1 MDINNIKIKVE
12 DLSDNYG
19 KFIIEPLEKG
29 YGVTLGNSLRRT
41 LLSSM
46 GGAAATAIRIE
57 GITHEFDTIPGVKED
72 VIEIILSIKELVVKM
87 FTDEPQ
93 ILKLK
98 AKGKKIVTAA
108 DITPNINIEILNPDL
123 KIATLNG
130 NAKLDMEIV
139 VEKGMGYLPAEKN
152 KKPSK
157 SVDTIFIDSFFSPI
171 TKVRYD
177 VETASLSQFSNYDK
191 LTLEIFTNKS
201 ILPDEALSKSAN
213 ILIKYLKVFTK
224 FSPEDVESESEPISR
239 EEKEKSEKEKIL
251 NKTIE
256 ELDFSVRSYNCLK
269 KSNVNTLRDLV
280 NYSPMEV
287 IKIKN
292 LGKKSLDEIKEKMAK
307 YGFVLGEKMHQ
318 EDFKDEA

>member
-29 YGVTLGNSLRRT
+29 YGITLGNSLRRT

-46 GGAAATAIRIE
+46 WGAAATAIRIE

-72 VIEIILSIKELVVKM
+72 VIEIILNIKELVVKM

-98 AKGKKIVTAA
+98 TKGKKIVTAA
-108 DITPNINIEILNPDL
+108 DITPNINVEILNLDL
-123 KIATLNG
+123 KIATLNS

-139 VEKGMGYLPAEKN
+139 VEKGMGYLLAEKN
-152 KKPSK
+152 KKPDK

-191 LTLEIFTNKS
+191 LILEIFTNKS
-201 ILPDEALSKSAN
+201 ILPDEALSKSAS
-213 ILIKYLKVFTK
+213 ILIKYIKVFTK
-224 FSPEDVESESEPISR
+224 FSPEDVELEGELISR

-269 KSNVNTLRDLV
+269 KSKVNTLRDLV
-280 NYSPMEV
+280 EYSPMEV

-292 LGKKSLDEIKEKMAK
+292 LGKKSLDEIKEKITK
-307 YGFVLGEKMHQ
+307 YGFVLGEKTHQ
-318 EDFKDEA
+318 EDF

>member
-1 MDINNIKIKVE
+1 MDINNIKIKVD

-46 GGAAATAIRIE
+46 WGAAATAIRIE

-72 VIEIILSIKELVVKM
+72 AIEIILNIKELVVKM
-87 FTDEPQ
+87 FADEPQ

-98 AKGKKIVTAA
+98 VKGKNKVTAA
-108 DITPNINIEILNPDL
+108 DIIPNINVEILNPDL
-123 KIATLNG
+123 TIATLNK

-139 VEKGMGYLPAEKN
+139 IEKGMGYLLAEKN
-152 KKPSK
+152 KKSDQ
-157 SVDTIFIDSFFSPI
+157 SVDTIFIDSFFSPV

-191 LTLEIFTNKS
+191 LTLEIFTNKN

-224 FSPEDVESESEPISR
+224 FSPEDVELEGEPISE

-280 NYSPMEV
+280 EYSPMEI

-292 LGKKSLDEIKEKMAK
+292 LGKKSLDEIKEKITK

-318 EDFKDEA
+318 EDF

>member
-1 MDINNIKIKVE
+1 MIDINNIKIKVE

-46 GGAAATAIRIE
+46 WGAAATAIRIE

-72 VIEIILSIKELVVKM
+72 AIEIILNIKELVVKM

-98 AKGKKIVTAA
+98 VKGKKNVTAA
-108 DITPNINIEILNPDL
+108 DITPNINVEILNHGL
-123 KIATLNG
+123 TIATLSKD
-130 NAKLDMEIV
+130 AKLNMEIV
-139 VEKGMGYLPAEKN
+139 VEKGMGYLFAEKN
-152 KKPSK
+152 KKSDQ
-157 SVDTIFIDSFFSPI
+157 SVDTIFIDSFFSPV
-171 TKVRYD
+171 TKVSYD

-224 FSPEDVESESEPISR
+224 FSPEDVELEGESISE
-239 EEKEKSEKEKIL
+239 EEKERSEKDKIL

-280 NYSPMEV
+280 EYSPMEI

-292 LGKKSLDEIKEKMAK
+292 LGKKSLDEIKEKITK

-318 EDFKDEA
+318 EDF

>member
-46 GGAAATAIRIE
+46 WGAAATAIRIE

-72 VIEIILSIKELVVKM
+72 AIEIILNIKELVVKM

-98 AKGKKIVTAA
+98 VKGKKNVTAA
-108 DITPNINIEILNPDL
+108 DITPNINVEILNPGL
-123 KIATLNG
+123 TIATLSK
-130 NAKLDMEIV
+130 NAKLNMEIV
-139 VEKGMGYLPAEKN
+139 VEKGMGYLFAEKN
-152 KKPSK
+152 KKSDQ
-157 SVDTIFIDSFFSPI
+157 SVDTIFIDSFFSPV
-171 TKVRYD
+171 TKVSYD

-224 FSPEDVESESEPISR
+224 FSPEDVELEGEPISE
-239 EEKEKSEKEKIL
+239 EEKERSEKEKIL

-280 NYSPMEV
+280 EYSPMEI

-292 LGKKSLDEIKEKMAK
+292 LGKKSLDEIKEKITK

-318 EDFKDEA
+318 EDF

>member
-29 YGVTLGNSLRRT
+29 YGVTLGNSIRRA
-41 LLSSM
+41 LLTSM
-46 GGAAATAIRIE
+46 WGAAATAIRIE
-57 GITHEFDTIPGVKED
+57 GISHEFDTITGVKED
-72 VIEIILSIKELVVKM
+72 VIEIILNIKELVVKI

-98 AKGKKIVTAA
+98 AKGKKTVTAA
-108 DITPNINIEILNPDL
+108 GITPNINVEILNPDL
-123 KIATLNG
+123 KIATLNS

-139 VEKGMGYLPAEKN
+139 VEKGMGYFLSEKN
-152 KKPSK
+152 KKSDQ
-157 SVDTIFIDSFFSPI
+157 SVDTIFIDSFFSPVI
-171 TKVRYD
+171 KVSYD

-191 LTLEIFTNKS
+191 LTLEIFTNKG

-224 FSPEDVESESEPISR
+224 FSPEDVELEGELISK

-251 NKTIE
+251 NKSIE

-269 KSNVNTLRDLV
+269 KSNINTLRDIV

-292 LGKKSLDEIKEKMAK
+292 LGKKSLDEIKEKLTK

-318 EDFKDEA
+318 EDF

>member
-1 MDINNIKIKVE
+1 VININGIKIRVE

-29 YGVTLGNSLRRT
+29 YGVTLGNSLRRA

-46 GGAAATAIRIE
+46 WGAAATAIRIE

-72 VIEIILSIKELVVKM
+72 VIEIILNIKELVVKM
-87 FTDEPQ
+87 FADEPQ

-98 AKGKKIVTAA
+98 VKGKKRVTAA
-108 DITPNINIEILNPDL
+108 DITPNINVETLNPDL
-123 KIATLNG
+123 KIATLDSS
-130 NAKLDMEIV
+130 AKLDMEIV
-139 VEKGMGYLPAEKN
+139 VEKGMGYVLAEKN
-152 KKPSK
+152 KKLDQ
-157 SVDTIFIDSFFSPI
+157 SVDTILIDSLFSPI

-177 VETASLSQFSNYDK
+177 VEPASLSQFSNYDK

-224 FSPEDVESESEPISR
+224 FSPEDAELEGELISK

-280 NYSPMEV
+280 NCSPMEV

-292 LGKKSLDEIKEKMAK
+292 LGKKSLDEIKEKLTK
-307 YGFVLGEKMHQ
+307 YEFVLGEKIHQ
-318 EDFKDEA
+318 EDF

>member
-1 MDINNIKIKVE
+1 
-12 DLSDNYG
+12 
-19 KFIIEPLEKG
+19 
-29 YGVTLGNSLRRT
+29 
-41 LLSSM
+41 
-46 GGAAATAIRIE
+46 
-57 GITHEFDTIPGVKED
+57 
-72 VIEIILSIKELVVKM
+72 
-87 FTDEPQ
+87 
-93 ILKLK
+93 
-98 AKGKKIVTAA
+98 
-108 DITPNINIEILNPDL
+108 
-123 KIATLNG
+123 
-130 NAKLDMEIV
+130 
-139 VEKGMGYLPAEKN
+139 MGYLPAEKN
-152 KKPSK
+152 KKPSE

-239 EEKEKSEKEKIL
+239 EEKEKSEKEKVL

-292 LGKKSLDEIKEKMAK
+292 LGKKSLDEIKEKLAK

>member
-46 GGAAATAIRIE
+46 WGAAATAIRIE

-72 VIEIILSIKELVVKM
+72 AIEIILNIKELVVKI

-98 AKGKKIVTAA
+98 VKGKNKVTAA
-108 DITPNINIEILNPDL
+108 DIIPNINVEILNPDL
-123 KIATLNG
+123 TIATLNK

-139 VEKGMGYLPAEKN
+139 IEKGMGYMLAEKN
-152 KKPSK
+152 KKSDQ
-157 SVDTIFIDSFFSPI
+157 SVDTIFIDSFFSPV

-191 LTLEIFTNKS
+191 LTLEIFTNKN

-224 FSPEDVESESEPISR
+224 FSPEDVELEGEPISE
-239 EEKEKSEKEKIL
+239 EEKEKNEKEKTL

-280 NYSPMEV
+280 EYSPMEI

-292 LGKKSLDEIKEKMAK
+292 LGKKSLDEIKEKITK

-318 EDFKDEA
+318 EDF

>member
-46 GGAAATAIRIE
+46 WGAAATAIRIE

-72 VIEIILSIKELVVKM
+72 VIEIILNIKELVVKM

-98 AKGKKIVTAA
+98 VKGKKKVTAA

-123 KIATLNG
+123 TIATLNKDI
-130 NAKLDMEIV
+130 KLNIEIV
-139 VEKGMGYLPAEKN
+139 VEKGMGYLLAEKN
-152 KKPSK
+152 KKSNQ
-157 SVDTIFIDSFFSPI
+157 SVDTIFIDSFFSPV
-171 TKVRYD
+171 TKVSYN
-177 VETASLSQFSNYDK
+177 VEPASLSQFSNYDK

-224 FSPEDVESESEPISR
+224 FSPEDAELEGEPISE
-239 EEKEKSEKEKIL
+239 EEKERSEKEKIL

-269 KSNVNTLRDLV
+269 KSNINTLRDLV
-280 NYSPMEV
+280 KYSPMEV
-287 IKIKN
+287 VKIKN
-292 LGKKSLDEIKEKMAK
+292 LGKKSLDEIKEKITK

-318 EDFKDEA
+318 EDF

>member
-1 MDINNIKIKVE
+1 MDINNIKIRVE

-29 YGVTLGNSLRRT
+29 YGVTLGNSLRRA
-41 LLSSM
+41 LLSSLW
-46 GGAAATAIRIE
+46 GAAATAIRIE
-57 GITHEFDTIPGVKED
+57 GITHEFDTIPGVKEN
-72 VIEIILSIKELVVKM
+72 VVEIILNIKELVVKM
-87 FTDEPQ
+87 FTDESQ

-98 AKGKKIVTAA
+98 AKGKKTVTAA
-108 DITPNINIEILNPDL
+108 DITPNINVEILNPDL
-123 KIATLNG
+123 KIATLSG
-130 NAKLDMEIV
+130 NAKLDIEIV
-139 VEKGMGYLPAEKN
+139 VEKGMGYLLAEKN
-152 KKPSK
+152 KKSDQ

-171 TKVRYD
+171 TRVRYD

-191 LTLEIFTNKS
+191 LTLEVITNKS

-224 FSPEDVESESEPISR
+224 FSPEDVELEGELISK
-239 EEKEKSEKEKIL
+239 EEKEKSEKDKIL

-280 NYSPMEV
+280 SYSPMEV

-292 LGKKSLDEIKEKMAK
+292 LGKKSLDEIKEKIVK

-318 EDFKDEA
+318 EDF

>member
-12 DLSDNYG
+12 NLSDNYG

-29 YGVTLGNSLRRT
+29 YGITLGNSLRRT

-46 GGAAATAIRIE
+46 WGAAATAIRIE
-57 GITHEFDTIPGVKED
+57 EITHEFDTIPGVKED
-72 VIEIILSIKELVVKM
+72 VIEIILNIKELVVKM

-98 AKGKKIVTAA
+98 AKGKKIITAA
-108 DITPNINIEILNPDL
+108 DITPNINVEILNPDL
-123 KIATLNG
+123 TIATLNG
-130 NAKLDMEIV
+130 NCKLNMEIV
-139 VEKGMGYLPAEKN
+139 VEKGMGYFPAEKN
-152 KKPSK
+152 KKSGQ

-177 VETASLSQFSNYDK
+177 VETASMSQFSDCDK
-191 LTLEIFTNKS
+191 LILEIFTDKS

-213 ILIKYLKVFTK
+213 VLIKYLKVFTK
-224 FSPEDVESESEPISR
+224 FSPDDVELEGELIS
-239 EEKEKSEKEKIL
+239 EEKEKSEREKIL
-251 NKTIE
+251 NKSLE

-269 KSNVNTLRDLV
+269 KSEVNTLRDLV
-280 NYSPMEV
+280 EFSPREI

-292 LGKKSLDEIKEKMAK
+292 LGKKSLDEIKEKITK
-307 YGFVLGEKMHQ
+307 YGFVSGEKTHQ
-318 EDFKDEA
+318 EDF

>member
-12 DLSDNYG
+12 DLSDNYC

-46 GGAAATAIRIE
+46 WGAAATAIRIE

-72 VIEIILSIKELVVKM
+72 VIEIILNIKELVVKI

-98 AKGKKIVTAA
+98 VKGKNKVTAA
-108 DITPNINIEILNPDL
+108 DIIPNINVEILNPDL
-123 KIATLNG
+123 TIATLNK

-139 VEKGMGYLPAEKN
+139 IEKGMDYMLAEKN
-152 KKPSK
+152 KKSGQP
-157 SVDTIFIDSFFSPI
+157 VDTIFIDSYFSPV

-177 VETASLSQFSNYDK
+177 VEAASLSQFSNYDK
-191 LTLEIFTNKS
+191 LTLEIFTNKN

-224 FSPEDVESESEPISR
+224 FSPEDVELEGEPISE
-239 EEKEKSEKEKIL
+239 EEKERNEKEKIL

-280 NYSPMEV
+280 EYSPMEI

-292 LGKKSLDEIKEKMAK
+292 LGKKSLDEIKEKITK

-318 EDFKDEA
+318 EDF

>member
-46 GGAAATAIRIE
+46 WGAAATAIRIE

-72 VIEIILSIKELVVKM
+72 VIEIILNIKELVVKI
-87 FTDEPQ
+87 FADEPQ

-98 AKGKKIVTAA
+98 AKGKKTVTAA
-108 DITPNINIEILNPDL
+108 DITPNINVEILNPDL
-123 KIATLNG
+123 KIATLSG

-139 VEKGMGYLPAEKN
+139 VEKGMGYLLAEKN
-152 KKPSK
+152 KKSDQ

-177 VETASLSQFSNYDK
+177 VETASLSQFSNYEK

-213 ILIKYLKVFTK
+213 ILIKYLKIFTK
-224 FSPEDVESESEPISR
+224 FSPEDVELEGELISR
-239 EEKEKSEKEKIL
+239 EEKENSEKEKIL
-251 NKTIE
+251 NKSIE

-269 KSNVNTLRDLV
+269 KSNINTLRDLV

-292 LGKKSLDEIKEKMAK
+292 LGKKSLDEIKEKITK

-318 EDFKDEA
+318 EDF

>member
-1 MDINNIKIKVE
+1 MNINNIKIKVE

-46 GGAAATAIRIE
+46 WGAAATAIRIE

-72 VIEIILSIKELVVKM
+72 VIEIILNIKELVVKM
-87 FTDEPQ
+87 FADEPQ

-98 AKGKKIVTAA
+98 AKGKKTVTAA
-108 DITPNINIEILNPDL
+108 DITPNINVEILNPDL
-123 KIATLNG
+123 KIATLNS

-139 VEKGMGYLPAEKN
+139 VEKGMGYLLAEKN
-152 KKPSK
+152 KKSDQ
-157 SVDTIFIDSFFSPI
+157 SVDTIFIDSFFSPV

-177 VETASLSQFSNYDK
+177 VETASMSQFSNYDK

-224 FSPEDVESESEPISR
+224 FSPEDVELEGELISK

-292 LGKKSLDEIKEKMAK
+292 LGKKSLEEIKEKITK

-318 EDFKDEA
+318 EDF

>member
-46 GGAAATAIRIE
+46 WGAAATAIRIE
-57 GITHEFDTIPGVKED
+57 GITHEFDTITGVKED
-72 VIEIILSIKELVVKM
+72 VIEIILNIKELVVKI
-87 FTDEPQ
+87 FADEPQ

-98 AKGKKIVTAA
+98 AKGKKTVTAA
-108 DITPNINIEILNPDL
+108 DITPNINVEILNPDL

-130 NAKLDMEIV
+130 NAKLYMEIV
-139 VEKGMGYLPAEKN
+139 VEKGMGYFLSEKN
-152 KKPSK
+152 KKSDQP
-157 SVDTIFIDSFFSPI
+157 VDTIFIDSFFSPI

-177 VETASLSQFSNYDK
+177 VETASLSQFSNYEK

-213 ILIKYLKVFTK
+213 ILIKFLKIFTK
-224 FSPEDVESESEPISR
+224 FSPEDVELEGELISK
-239 EEKEKSEKEKIL
+239 EEKENNEKEKIL
-251 NKTIE
+251 NKSIE

-269 KSNVNTLRDLV
+269 KSNINTLRDLI

-292 LGKKSLDEIKEKMAK
+292 LGKKSLDEIKEKITK

-318 EDFKDEA
+318 EDF

>member
-46 GGAAATAIRIE
+46 WGAAATAIRIE
-57 GITHEFDTIPGVKED
+57 GITHEFDTISGVKED
-72 VIEIILSIKELVVKM
+72 VIEIILNIKELVVKI
-87 FTDEPQ
+87 FSDEPQ

-98 AKGKKIVTAA
+98 VRGKKTVTAA
-108 DITPNINIEILNPDL
+108 DITPNINVEILNPDL
-123 KIATLNG
+123 KIATLSG
-130 NAKLDMEIV
+130 HAKLDMEIV
-139 VEKGMGYLPAEKN
+139 VEKGMAYSLAEKN
-152 KKPSK
+152 KKSGQ
-157 SVDTIFIDSFFSPI
+157 SVDTIFIDSYFSPI

-177 VETASLSQFSNYDK
+177 VETASLSQFSNYEK

-201 ILPDEALSKSAN
+201 MLPDEALSKSAN
-213 ILIKYLKVFTK
+213 ILIKYLKIFTK
-224 FSPEDVESESEPISR
+224 FSPEDVELEGELISR

-269 KSNVNTLRDLV
+269 MSNVNTLRDLV

-292 LGKKSLDEIKEKMAK
+292 LGKKSLDEIKEKITK

-318 EDFKDEA
+318 EDF

>member
-1 MDINNIKIKVE
+1 MDINIIKIKVE

-19 KFIIEPLEKG
+19 RFIIEPLEKG
-29 YGVTLGNSLRRT
+29 YGVTLGNSIRRA

-46 GGAAATAIRIE
+46 WGAAATAIRIE
-57 GITHEFDTIPGVKED
+57 GISHEFDTIPGVKED
-72 VIEIILSIKELVVKM
+72 VIEIILNIKELVVKI

-98 AKGKKIVTAA
+98 VKGKKTVTAA
-108 DITPNINIEILNPDL
+108 GITPNINVEILNPDL
-123 KIATLNG
+123 KIATLSKD
-130 NAKLDMEIV
+130 AKLNMEIV
-139 VEKGMGYLPAEKN
+139 IEKGMGYLPSEKN
-152 KKPSK
+152 KKPGQ

-177 VETASLSQFSNYDK
+177 VETVSLSQFSNYDK
-191 LTLEIFTNKS
+191 LTLEIFTNKN

-224 FSPEDVESESEPISR
+224 FSPEDVELEGEPISE
-239 EEKEKSEKEKIL
+239 EEKEKNEREKIL
-251 NKTIE
+251 DKTIE

-269 KSNVNTLRDLV
+269 KSDVNTLRDLV
-280 NYSPMEV
+280 EYSPAKI

-292 LGKKSLDEIKEKMAK
+292 LGKKSLDEIKEKIDK
-307 YGFVLGEKMHQ
+307 YGFILGEKNNH
-318 EDFKDEA
+318 

>member
-19 KFIIEPLEKG
+19 KFIIEPLKKG
-29 YGVTLGNSLRRT
+29 YGVTLGNSLRRA

-46 GGAAATAIRIE
+46 WGAAATAIRIE

-72 VIEIILSIKELVVKM
+72 VIEIILNIKELVVKM
-87 FTDEPQ
+87 FADEPQ

-108 DITPNINIEILNPDL
+108 DITPNINVEILNPDL

-130 NAKLDMEIV
+130 NAKLDIEIV
-139 VEKGMGYLPAEKN
+139 VEKGMGYLLAEKN
-152 KKPSK
+152 NKSDQ

-224 FSPEDVESESEPISR
+224 FSPEDVELEGELISR
-239 EEKEKSEKEKIL
+239 EEKEKKEKEKIL

-292 LGKKSLDEIKEKMAK
+292 LGKKSLDEIKEKITK

-318 EDFKDEA
+318 EDF

>member
-46 GGAAATAIRIE
+46 WGAAATAIRIE
-57 GITHEFDTIPGVKED
+57 GITHEFNTIPGVKED
-72 VIEIILSIKELVVKM
+72 VIEIILNIKELVVKI
-87 FTDEPQ
+87 FADEPQ

-98 AKGKKIVTAA
+98 AKGKKTVTAA
-108 DITPNINIEILNPDL
+108 DITPNINVEILNPDL

-130 NAKLDMEIV
+130 NAKLYMEIV
-139 VEKGMGYLPAEKN
+139 VEKGMGYLLAEKN
-152 KKPSK
+152 KKSDQ

-177 VETASLSQFSNYDK
+177 VETASLSQFSNYEK

-213 ILIKYLKVFTK
+213 ILIKYLKIFTK
-224 FSPEDVESESEPISR
+224 FSPEDVELEGKLISR
-239 EEKEKSEKEKIL
+239 EEKENSEKEKIL
-251 NKTIE
+251 NKSIE

-269 KSNVNTLRDLV
+269 KSNINTLRDLV
-280 NYSPMEV
+280 NYSPIEV

-292 LGKKSLDEIKEKMAK
+292 LGKKSLDEIKEKIIK

-318 EDFKDEA
+318 EDF

>member
-29 YGVTLGNSLRRT
+29 YGITLGNSLRRT

-46 GGAAATAIRIE
+46 WGAAATAIRIE

-72 VIEIILSIKELVVKM
+72 AIEIILNIKELVVKM
-87 FTDEPQ
+87 FIDEPQ

-98 AKGKKIVTAA
+98 VKGKKKVTAA
-108 DITPNINIEILNPDL
+108 DITPNINVEILNPGL
-123 KIATLNG
+123 TIATLNRD
-130 NAKLDMEIV
+130 AKLNIEIV
-139 VEKGMGYLPAEKN
+139 VEKGMGYLFAEKN
-152 KKPSK
+152 KKSGQ
-157 SVDTIFIDSFFSPI
+157 SVDTIFIDSFFSPV
-171 TKVRYD
+171 TKVSYD

-224 FSPEDVESESEPISR
+224 FSPEDVELEGEPIS
-239 EEKEKSEKEKIL
+239 EEELLEKI
-251 NKTIE
+251 
-256 ELDFSVRSYNCLK
+256 
-269 KSNVNTLRDLV
+269 
-280 NYSPMEV
+280 
-287 IKIKN
+287 
-292 LGKKSLDEIKEKMAK
+292 
-307 YGFVLGEKMHQ
+307 
-318 EDFKDEA
+318 

>member
-46 GGAAATAIRIE
+46 WGAAATAIRIE

-72 VIEIILSIKELVVKM
+72 VIEIILNIKELVVKM
-87 FTDEPQ
+87 FADEPQ

-98 AKGKKIVTAA
+98 VKSKKNVTAA
-108 DITPNINIEILNPDL
+108 DITPNINVEILNPGL
-123 KIATLNG
+123 TIATLNKD
-130 NAKLDMEIV
+130 AKLNMEIV
-139 VEKGMGYLPAEKN
+139 VEKGMGYLFAEKN
-152 KKPSK
+152 KKSGQ
-157 SVDTIFIDSFFSPI
+157 SVDTIFIDSFFSPV
-171 TKVRYD
+171 TKVSYD

-224 FSPEDVESESEPISR
+224 FSPEDVELEGEPISE
-239 EEKEKSEKEKIL
+239 EEKERNEKEKIL

-280 NYSPMEV
+280 EYSPMEV

-292 LGKKSLDEIKEKMAK
+292 LGKKSLDEIKEKITK

-318 EDFKDEA
+318 EDF

>member
-46 GGAAATAIRIE
+46 WGAAATAIRIE
-57 GITHEFDTIPGVKED
+57 GIAHEFDTIPGVKED
-72 VIEIILSIKELVVKM
+72 VIEIILNIKELVVKI
-87 FTDEPQ
+87 FADEPQ

-98 AKGKKIVTAA
+98 AKGKKTVTAA
-108 DITPNINIEILNPDL
+108 DITPNINVEILNPDL

-130 NAKLDMEIV
+130 NAKLYMEIV
-139 VEKGMGYLPAEKN
+139 VEKGMGYLLAEKN
-152 KKPSK
+152 KKSDQ

-177 VETASLSQFSNYDK
+177 VETASLSQFSNYEK

-213 ILIKYLKVFTK
+213 ILIKYLKIFTK
-224 FSPEDVESESEPISR
+224 FSPEDVELEGELISK
-239 EEKEKSEKEKIL
+239 EEKENNEKEKIL

-269 KSNVNTLRDLV
+269 KSNINTLRDLI

-292 LGKKSLDEIKEKMAK
+292 LGKKSLDEIKERITK

-318 EDFKDEA
+318 EDF